1 MSRLF
6 SPYHFWRDHKFQKV
20 SNIGLMINLDLWVAH
35 FTVLRYCSKLNKGSV
50 YTKAQIWIW
59 YENVQLSEVYT
70 RRTNKEAVCL
80 AVLFLNV
87 LPRNTNIM
95 ADKGLNFFDQSTA
108 EVHSFSSGE
117 SKRCTSGS
125 VTNSQRMLPE
135 IEKSSAIAITRIW
148 EESNTVKHLKA
159 FGKILAKCKFHILS

>member
-1 MSRLF
+1 MKMSNYL
-6 SPYHFWRDHKFQKV
+6 S
-20 SNIGLMINLDLWVAH
+20 
-35 FTVLRYCSKLNKGSV
+35 TNK
-50 YTKAQIWIW
+50 
-59 YENVQLSEVYT
+59 VYT

-117 SKRCTSGS
+117 SKRYTSGS
-125 VTNSQRMLPE
+125 ITNSQRMLPE
-135 IEKSSAIAITRIW
+135 IKKSSAIAITRI
-148 EESNTVKHLKA
+148 
-159 FGKILAKCKFHILS
+159 